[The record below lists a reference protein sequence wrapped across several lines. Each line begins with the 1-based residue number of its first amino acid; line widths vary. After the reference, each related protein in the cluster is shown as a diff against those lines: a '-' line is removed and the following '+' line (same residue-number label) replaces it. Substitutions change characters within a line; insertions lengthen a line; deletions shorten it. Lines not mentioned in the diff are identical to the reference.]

1 MERTVRRGGWGTAAA
16 VLALALAGAPAQG
29 APAGGGPLDRLGRSS
44 LWAYVQ
50 HDVTARA
57 EPDESAPAVTQLG
70 TLTEDGTTELV
81 LLLDSSTDASGR
93 LWVRA
98 RLPVRPNGTV
108 GWLPRDALGD
118 THEVHTWLR
127 VSKRRLRA
135 QLVLRGRVVFRAP
148 VGLGRPQW
156 PTPSGQ
162 FYVRD
167 RLTGF
172 PRGSIYGALAFGTS
186 AKSDV
191 LTDWPNGGVVG
202 IHGTN
207 KPGLLPGFVSH
218 GCVRMRNRDIL
229 RLNRLMPIGTPVTI
243 G

>member
-1 MERTVRRGGWGTAAA
+1 MRSRVCRGGLGVAAA
-16 VLALALAGAPAQG
+16 LLLGLTGAAAQA
-29 APAGGGPLDRLGRSS
+29 APGGGGPLERPGRSS
-44 LWAYVQ
+44 LWAYVTRE
-50 HDVTARA
+50 VVARA
-57 EPDESAPAVTQLG
+57 GPDDGAREVARLG
-70 TLTEDGTTELV
+70 TTTEDGTTELV
-81 LLLDSSTDASGR
+81 LLTDSAPDAAGR

-98 RLPVRPNGTV
+98 RLPVRPNGTL
-108 GWLPRDALGD
+108 GWIPRDALGE

-135 QLVLRGRVVFRAP
+135 ELVRNGRVVFRAP
-148 VGLGRPQW
+148 VGVGRPQW
-156 PTPSGQ
+156 PTPSGH

-172 PRGSIYGALAFGTS
+172 PAGSVYGALAFGTS

-207 KPGLLPGFVSH
+207 EPGLLPGRVSH

-229 RLNRLMPIGTPVTI
+229 RLGRLMPVGTPVTI
-243 G
+243 A